1 MDSAV
6 AEPAAG
12 GQGAEGAEDGQPGGV
27 SSFEV
32 VEGEAEEEDGA
43 NTPAQSYCA
52 QHLCFYLEGESC
64 PECVEESNA
73 ASEKSWN
80 ETVNADNPP
89 GEWDVPP
96 AEEATTQPT
105 PDLPTAV
112 PFGLTAMDW
121 TFAQRV
127 APRYL
132 ESVAEARKGDE
143 KVSKSMYTNALV
155 MLKVPEDAEAQKL
168 VFGKAVATWVRS
180 ADGDWGAALEKVC
193 NWVLAINPTEE

>member
-1 MDSAV
+1 M
-6 AEPAAG
+6 
-12 GQGAEGAEDGQPGGV
+12 
-27 SSFEV
+27 
-32 VEGEAEEEDGA
+32 
-43 NTPAQSYCA
+43 
-52 QHLCFYLEGESC
+52 
-64 PECVEESNA
+64 
-73 ASEKSWN
+73 
-80 ETVNADNPP
+80 
-89 GEWDVPP
+89 PP
-96 AEEATTQPT
+96 AEEPAPA